1 MKYKGIPFIW
11 QVFGEREEHGT
22 SSGIYPS
29 IIVNCHNGNFKGIN
43 LSGFVNY
50 LCGDSS
56 GFNLTGLL
64 NVNEGKTSCNKGVN
78 IAGLVNNL
86 ENSKG
91 VNIAG
96 GVNYNKGNSKGVN
109 IAGGVNYN
117 KGRSEGINSSGVG
130 NYSSKVYD
138 FLIQYGT
145 IGNIVKE
152 CSRRAFILQIGLFNR
167 IEDQYCPIVNIK
179 GLKNLLKQI
188 KKILPKRNKNN
199 LERIV
204 E

>member
-96 GVNYNKGNSKGVN
+96 GVNYNKG
-109 IAGGVNYN
+109 
-117 KGRSEGINSSGVG
+117 RSEGINSSGVG